1 MLYISALHLLPNA
14 FFLSPLLRDLACYS
28 LASVSM
34 SVDSANAPLLDALAM
49 TTPDPTR
56 SGHTATPSD
65 FVHSATETDAKGGDA
80 KACAKLKEMGEGQE
94 GYKEGISIGPT
105 RDGKSLTVKRPSH
118 GPSKET
124 RAWEAQTPV
133 RRNRHDRQ
141 PPAWAHDSDVEEEA
155 LGAREVLKTTTKE
168 PATPGEEAADA
179 KAAGHEEAAADA
191 PALTKFWAPDT
202 STFED
207 VPLSTPPSDADE
219 VAKGFMAAEEITAH
233 DDAAALPRLGETTAD
248 ADGSAAA
255 VTLAPHVTDE
265 QRPRTSQLLGPRA
278 ITSTT
283 AGAISTCDPDVT
295 DAKESF
301 PDQVDRESFPRTPFS
316 KRPIGK
322 TDNVEAPAQK
332 KQTLQVAAMC
342 PGSPGADHPP
352 PAL

>member
-1 MLYISALHLLPNA
+1 
-14 FFLSPLLRDLACYS
+14 
-28 LASVSM
+28 M
-34 SVDSANAPLLDALAM
+34 SVDSVNAPLLDALAM

-56 SGHTATPSD
+56 SGHAATPSEA
-65 FVHSATETDAKGGDA
+65 VHSATETDAKGEDA
-80 KACAKLKEMGEGQE
+80 KGKACTKPKEMGEGQE

-105 RDGKSLTVKRPSH
+105 RDGKSLPVKRPSH
-118 GPSKET
+118 GPSTET

-155 LGAREVLKTTTKE
+155 LGSKQVLETTTKE

-179 KAAGHEEAAADA
+179 KAAGREEAAADA
-191 PALTKFWAPDT
+191 PAELTKFWGPDT
-202 STFED
+202 SAFEE

-283 AGAISTCDPDVT
+283 AGAISTGDSEVT
-295 DAKESF
+295 DANKESF

-322 TDNVEAPAQK
+322 TDNVEVPAQK
-332 KQTLQVAAMC
+332 KQTLQLAGRSHMR